1 MNIVYHL
8 ISEKT
13 YLKKNKKKIPE
24 LDNDG
29 DFENLIY
36 HFKGQNGDINLNNF
50 MDAETHYN
58 KLKSHKIK

>member
-1 MNIVYHL
+1 MSQSNIAYHL

-13 YLKKNKKKIPE
+13 YKKIQE

-29 DFENLIY
+29 DFENFIY
-36 HFKGQNGDINLNNF
+36 HFQGQNGDIDLNNF

-58 KLKSHKIK
+58 ILKSHKIK

>member
-13 YLKKNKKKIPE
+13 YLKKNKKKIQE

-50 MDAETHYN
+50 MDAEIHYN